1 LASTTRPAGAIIR
14 AVRWLAPVICLVAG
28 VHVAVDGFADDS
40 LLATVVQRA
49 SERVE
54 RYLARAQ
61 TIVCL
66 EIVHLQPLNSGWTG
80 EGFGRTVESE
90 LRVSWKPEEDGTPT
104 TDAQTLRQ
112 LLKVNG
118 HKPRKDDW
126 DNCTTPEQESEEP
139 QALALLLPSQRED
152 YRFVLAGEGKVD
164 RRTAI
169 MIDYQLVK
177 VVSVESRLV
186 DGREDCIRFNLE
198 GGMRGRLWVDAETF
212 DVLRLDQRLST
223 MVEIPLPKA
232 ARRRGEVA
240 SSWTMERWDT
250 SIRFKPVTFSNP
262 DETLVVPAS
271 VSSLR
276 IMRGSGAPR
285 LRTTTDYKNYQRFL
299 TGSRVVGE

>member
-1 LASTTRPAGAIIR
+1 MRRLVLAT
-14 AVRWLAPVICLVAG
+14 CLVAAI
-28 VHVAVDGFADDS
+28 HVAADGSDDAT

-90 LRVSWKPEEDGTPT
+90 LRVSWKPGLDGTPT

-118 HKPRKDDW
+118 HKPRKNDW

-139 QALALLLPSQRED
+139 QALALLLPSQRAD
-152 YRFVLAGEGKVD
+152 YRFVLAGQGKVD
-164 RRTAI
+164 RRPAV

-177 VVSVESRLV
+177 VVSVESSMIE
-186 DGREDCIRFNLE
+186 GRDDCIRFNLE

-212 DVLRLDQRLST
+212 DVLRLDQSLSS

-232 ARRRGEVA
+232 ARRR
-240 SSWTMERWDT
+240 SDMPRSWTMERWDT
-250 SIRFKPVTFSNP
+250 TIRFKPVTFANP